1 MVDTNTI
8 GCSASRAAWLES
20 VRNEPLANQVSTVV
34 WHLVPVPVLAHR
46 GVAAVAAVS
55 HLVAEAA
62 RGREGHLL
70 VLVQSYPALRV
81 RLMQSSKLFV
91 GIRHYICIAESFFQ

>member
-1 MVDTNTI
+1 MHVP
-8 GCSASRAAWLES
+8 AV
-20 VRNEPLANQVSTVV
+20 VR
-34 WHLVPVPVLAHR
+34 HLVPGPVHAH
-46 GVAAVAAVS
+46 GGAAAVAAVS
-55 HLVAEAA
+55 HLVPEAA
-62 RGREGHLL
+62 RGSEGHLL